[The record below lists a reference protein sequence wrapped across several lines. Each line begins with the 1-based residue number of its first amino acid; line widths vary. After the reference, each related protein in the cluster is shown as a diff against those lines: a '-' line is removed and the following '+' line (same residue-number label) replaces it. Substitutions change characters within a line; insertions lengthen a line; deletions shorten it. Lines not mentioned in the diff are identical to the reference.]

1 MIVLVF
7 VTLEVRPIQDD
18 DNPKSRNVR
27 GNKKNLLASRKI
39 KKQFHSYRKECTHHE
54 FL

>member
-27 GNKKNLLASRKI
+27 GNRKNLLASRKI
-39 KKQFHSYRKECTHHE
+39 QKTISQLQKRVYTP
-54 FL
+54 